1 MSWSCPLKI
10 ITGRREFVSGFTGS
24 CSIHQFKVYIA
35 SSSRVLLQFFQRL
48 ALIRKNEALLWMDG
62 RYFFQAG
69 QELSAEWKLMRIG
82 EDPAVDIW
90 MADNLPKE
98 ASIGVDP
105 WCISI
110 DTAQRWEVCFCQK
123 ASEAGSNH
131 KRFGRS
137 VADKL
142 KDVRKKPVQEQAQD
156 SIFSFFRMVYSYLK
170 EVHNKFFQNGL
181 FVPLLEVFQKCLG
194 IIFTAIDE
202 VAWLYNIRG
211 SDVAYCSIVHAF
223 SIVTSNSA
231 FIYVGMRKVSV
242 EVTVSSDVTLLAT
255 DELDTVSTAKVDLAE
270 TEVRKITSETDKS
283 VNGEHKAEENS
294 NDLIWADPKKCCYA
308 LYAKLNPDKVLLQQ
322 SPLALAKAL
331 KVVSLNS
338 VELDGLKKAHIRDG
352 AAVVQYLVWLDK
364 KMQDIYGASGYFLEK
379 DSVKKEKHFWKAITQ
394 LANHGMLFVPAGKL
408 LITCCDSKKKNPS
421 KETEKTELYKMEDTL
436 SALRSLM
443 LSQSPPLDALVV
455 PSEDYHQSEYVSARD
470 KRREFVS
477 GFTGSAGL
485 ALITKNEA
493 LLWTDGRYFLQ
504 AEQELSAQWK
514 LMRIGEDP
522 AVDIWMAD
530 NLPKE
535 ASIGVDPWCIS
546 IDTAQRWERAF
557 AEKQQK
563 LVPTSKNLVDEVWI
577 NRPQPQINAVIV
589 HPLKFAG
596 RSVAD
601 KLKDLRKKLV
611 HEQARGIIFTA
622 LDEVAWLYN
631 IRGSDVAYCPVVH
644 AFAIVTSNSAFIY
657 VDKRKVS
664 VEVQAHL
671 VENGIEIREY
681 TAVSSDT
688 TLLATDELDSV
699 STAKVALA
707 ETEVRKIPNETAKHA
722 NGEHQAEENS
732 NDLIWAD
739 PGSCCYALYA
749 KLNPDTVLLHQSP
762 LALAKAL
769 KNSVELDGLK
779 KAHIRDGAAVV
790 QYLVWLDKKM
800 QDILGASGYFLE
812 NDSVKKEKHLQS
824 LKLTEVTVSD
834 QLEGFRASKEHFR
847 GLSFPTISSVGPNA
861 AIIHYSPKAE
871 TCAELD
877 PDKIYLF
884 DSGAQYLDG
893 TTDITRTVH
902 FGKPSTHEKACY
914 TAVLKGHIAL
924 GNARF
929 PNGTNGHSLDILAR
943 IPLWK
948 DGLDYR
954 HGTGHGIGSYLN
966 VHEGP
971 HLISFRPQARNVP
984 LQSSMTVTDEP
995 GYYEDGEFGIRL
1007 ENVLIVKEAGT
1018 NFNFGDR
1025 GYLSFEHITWAPY
1038 QTKLIDLNLLCPEEI
1053 DWLNSYHSTCRDI
1066 LAPYLNEVENAW
1078 LKKATEPV
1086 AWSIDDDDG
1095 AGVFPLK
1102 QKYHVI
1108 GVCKGL
1114 VCLIAKTREDST
1126 TFSVRFYNS
1135 ATRFSY
1141 EHLKISHWILMY
1153 GNREVMLMGDKS
1165 ELELVLYSG
1174 RDDKVKPMMLVA
1186 NISEWEHVLLLLC
1199 NVTSNYVQSLVLPY
1213 HV

>member
-1 MSWSCPLKI
+1 
-10 ITGRREFVSGFTGS
+10 
-24 CSIHQFKVYIA
+24 
-35 SSSRVLLQFFQRL
+35 
-48 ALIRKNEALLWMDG
+48 
-62 RYFFQAG
+62 
-69 QELSAEWKLMRIG
+69 
-82 EDPAVDIW
+82 
-90 MADNLPKE
+90 
-98 ASIGVDP
+98 
-105 WCISI
+105 
-110 DTAQRWEVCFCQK
+110 
-123 ASEAGSNH
+123 
-131 KRFGRS
+131 
-137 VADKL
+137 
-142 KDVRKKPVQEQAQD
+142 
-156 SIFSFFRMVYSYLK
+156 
-170 EVHNKFFQNGL
+170 
-181 FVPLLEVFQKCLG
+181 
-194 IIFTAIDE
+194 
-202 VAWLYNIRG
+202 
-211 SDVAYCSIVHAF
+211 
-223 SIVTSNSA
+223 
-231 FIYVGMRKVSV
+231 
-242 EVTVSSDVTLLAT
+242 
-255 DELDTVSTAKVDLAE
+255 
-270 TEVRKITSETDKS
+270 
-283 VNGEHKAEENS
+283 
-294 NDLIWADPKKCCYA
+294 
-308 LYAKLNPDKVLLQQ
+308 
-322 SPLALAKAL
+322 
-331 KVVSLNS
+331 
-338 VELDGLKKAHIRDG
+338 
-352 AAVVQYLVWLDK
+352 
-364 KMQDIYGASGYFLEK
+364 
-379 DSVKKEKHFWKAITQ
+379 
-394 LANHGMLFVPAGKL
+394 
-408 LITCCDSKKKNPS
+408 
-421 KETEKTELYKMEDTL
+421 MEDTL

-443 LSQSPPLDALVV
+443 LSHSPPLDALVV

-563 LVPTSKNLVDEVWI
+563 LVQTTKNLVDEVWT
-577 NRPQPQINAVIV
+577 NRPLAEINAVIV

-601 KLKDLRKKLV
+601 KLKDLRKKLAQ
-611 HEQARGIIFTA
+611 EQARGIIFTA

-671 VENGIEIREY
+671 LENGIEIREY
-681 TAVSSDT
+681 TAVSSDV
-688 TLLATDELDSV
+688 TLLATDELDTI
-699 STAKVALA
+699 STAKV
-707 ETEVRKIPNETAKHA
+707 ETEARKITSKTDKIV
-722 NGEHQAEENS
+722 NGQHQAEGNS

-749 KLNPDTVLLHQSP
+749 KLNLDTVLLQQSP

-779 KAHIRDGAAVV
+779 KAHVRDGAAVV
-790 QYLVWLDKKM
+790 QYLVWLDEKM
-800 QDILGASGYFLE
+800 QDIYGASGYFLE
-812 NDSVKKEKHLQS
+812 KDSVKKEKHLQS

-834 QLEGFRASKEHFR
+834 HLEGFRASKEHFR
-847 GLSFPTISSVGPNA
+847 GLSFPTISSVGSNA
-861 AIIHYSPKAE
+861 AIIHYSPKDEA
-871 TCAELD
+871 CAELD

-929 PNGTNGHSLDILAR
+929 PNGTNGHALDILAR

-995 GYYEDGEFGIRL
+995 GYYEDGKFGIRL
-1007 ENVLIVKEAGT
+1007 ENVLIVKEADT
-1018 NFNFGDR
+1018 KFNFGDK

-1038 QTKLIDLNLLCPEEI
+1038 QTKLIDLNLLSPNEI

-1066 LAPYLNEVENAW
+1066 LAPYMNEVENAW

-1086 AWSIDDDDG
+1086 G
-1095 AGVFPLK
+1095 A
-1102 QKYHVI
+1102 
-1108 GVCKGL
+1108 
-1114 VCLIAKTREDST
+1114 
-1126 TFSVRFYNS
+1126 
-1135 ATRFSY
+1135 
-1141 EHLKISHWILMY
+1141 
-1153 GNREVMLMGDKS
+1153 
-1165 ELELVLYSG
+1165 
-1174 RDDKVKPMMLVA
+1174 
-1186 NISEWEHVLLLLC
+1186 
-1199 NVTSNYVQSLVLPY
+1199 
-1213 HV
+1213 